1 MGRDLKHLYVDP
13 LVKEIE
19 MRKERVDFQEE
30 MKKIM
35 LNMKT
40 SVDENINKVTC
51 KKEEQTGEMADFKE
65 KVNK

>member
-1 MGRDLKHLYVDP
+1 MKKMAKSDKEDLQAKL
-13 LVKEIE
+13 EE

-65 KVNK
+65 KVNR